1 MRSRDHWVTQ
11 SIRSI
16 GTLGCPSTWL
26 QRYRTLFI
34 FDPHFLVP
42 MEFSAVLEIAVELT
56 LLLVHFMMDDD
67 HHLDLDRM
75 SQVETV
81 ASDSPLKPKL
91 VWTQLP
97 QFLLRRPLTVLD
109 HLEYVHG
116 LLPEATTGLYTL
128 HNLAKYVDVH
138 LSCKLMGHLRS
149 HSSKKGGHWDGLR
162 DLDERTDGRLEFC
175 NSMWCHV
182 ISSSLGDTADGLRDL
197 DERTDGRLE
206 FCNSMWCHVISSS
219 LGDGRH
225 GRCEI
230 WTEPPREKRRCFVRG
245 RLQICD
251 VVSLLYLGCF
261 CPGWICGYLDS
272 MMRICVRP
280 PHTSGCFILYMMRR
294 GLKDQ
299 GMSNM

>member
-42 MEFSAVLEIAVELT
+42 MEFSAVELEIAVELT

-182 ISSSLGDTADGLRDL
+182 ISSSLGDTADVRFELNPRVKKEGALSEGVFRSVMLWVCFIWGVFVPGGFVGIWILWCVYVCGLPTL
-197 DERTDGRLE
+197 
-206 FCNSMWCHVISSS
+206 V
-219 LGDGRH
+219 
-225 GRCEI
+225 
-230 WTEPPREKRRCFVRG
+230 
-245 RLQICD
+245 
-251 VVSLLYLGCF
+251 VVSSYT
-261 CPGWICGYLDS
+261 WCG
-272 MMRICVRP
+272 VV
-280 PHTSGCFILYMMRR
+280 
-294 GLKDQ
+294 
-299 GMSNM
+299 